1 MNHQIFAYP
10 MKNTIELSIP
20 YTNNAS
26 LKLRY
31 LSVQKFHQGH
41 SRASIARILNVS
53 RRLVNEW
60 ITKYLSEGFEGLA
73 LKLATGRPPR
83 LSHEQKMQLK
93 QYVISHAVKEKGG
106 RLMGKDI
113 QKHIKESYGVDY
125 HVRNIYRLMKKLDI
139 VWITSR
145 SKHPKQD
152 LVAQE
157 EFKKIL
163 K

>member
-1 MNHQIFAYP
+1 
-10 MKNTIELSIP
+10 MKNTSQIKIP

-31 LSVQKFHQGH
+31 LAVQKYHEGY
-41 SRASIARILNVS
+41 SRTSISKILNVS

-60 ITKYLSEGFEGLA
+60 VANYLSGGFDALA
-73 LKLATGRPPR
+73 LKRATGQPSR
-83 LSHEQKMQLK
+83 LNNEQKTQLK
-93 QYVISHAVKEKGG
+93 EYVIAHAVKVQGG

-113 QKHIKESYGVDY
+113 QKYIQETFDVNYC
-125 HVRNIYRLMKKLDI
+125 VRNIYRLMKELEI

-152 LVAQE
+152 LATQKV
-157 EFKKIL
+157 FKKIL
-163 K
+163 N

>member
-1 MNHQIFAYP
+1 MN
-10 MKNTIELSIP
+10 NTPKIKIP

-31 LSVQKFHQGH
+31 LAVQKFHDGH
-41 SRASIARILNVS
+41 SRTSIAKILNVS

-60 ITKYLSEGFEGLA
+60 ITKYLSGGFDALA
-73 LKLATGRPPR
+73 LKLATGQPSR
-83 LSHEQKMQLK
+83 LSNEQKSQLK
-93 QYVISHAVKEKGG
+93 EYVISHAVKVQGG

-113 QKHIKESYGVDY
+113 QKYIQETFDVNYC
-125 HVRNIYRLMKKLDI
+125 VRNIYRLMKELGI

-152 LVAQE
+152 PAAQE
-157 EFKKIL
+157 AFKKNL
-163 K
+163 N

>member
-1 MNHQIFAYP
+1 
-10 MKNTIELSIP
+10 MKNTTQISIP

-31 LSVQKFHQGH
+31 LAVQKFHEGH
-41 SRASIARILNVS
+41 SRASIAKTLNVS

-60 ITKYLSEGFEGLA
+60 IAKYLSGGFDALA
-73 LKLATGRPPR
+73 LKLATGQPSR
-83 LSHEQKMQLK
+83 LSEEQKSSLK
-93 QYVISHAVKEKGG
+93 SYILEHAAKEEGG

-113 QKHIKESYGVDY
+113 QKYIMDNYNVNYG
-125 HVRNIYRLMKKLDI
+125 VRNIYHLMKKLDL

-145 SKHPKQD
+145 SRHPKQNQA
-152 LVAQE
+152 AQE

-163 K
+163 N

>member
-1 MNHQIFAYP
+1 
-10 MKNTIELSIP
+10 MKSSSELKIP

-31 LSVQKFHQGH
+31 LAVQKFYEGH
-41 SRASIARILNVS
+41 SRTAIAKILNVS

-60 ITKYLSEGFEGLA
+60 ITKYLSGGFDALA
-73 LKLATGRPPR
+73 LKLATGQPSR
-83 LSHEQKMQLK
+83 LTNEQKIQLK
-93 QYVISHAVKEKGG
+93 QYVLGHAVKEQGG

-113 QKHIKESYGVDY
+113 QKYIHDTFNVKYEI
-125 HVRNIYRLMKKLDI
+125 RNIYRIMNQLEL

-152 LVAQE
+152 LNAQE
-157 EFKKIL
+157 AFKKIPN
-163 K
+163 

>member
-1 MNHQIFAYP
+1 
-10 MKNTIELSIP
+10 MKHYSELVIP

-31 LSVQKFHQGH
+31 LAVKKFHEGLSKTQ
-41 SRASIARILNVS
+41 IAKILNVS

-60 ITKYLSEGFEGLA
+60 IASYLSGGLDALA
-73 LKLATGRPPR
+73 LKLATGQPSK
-83 LSHEQKMQLK
+83 LTNEQKAQLK
-93 QYVISHAVKEKGG
+93 EYVVAHSVKEQGG

-113 QKHIKESYGVDY
+113 QKYISDTFGVNY
-125 HVRNIYRLMKKLDI
+125 EIRNIYRLMKQLEV

-152 LVAQE
+152 LDAQE
-157 EFKKIL
+157 AFKKIPY
-163 K
+163 

>member
-1 MNHQIFAYP
+1 
-10 MKNTIELSIP
+10 MKNNSQISIP

-31 LSVQKFHQGH
+31 LAVQKFHEGQ
-41 SRASIARILNVS
+41 SRTSIAKILNVS

-60 ITKYLSEGFEGLA
+60 ITKYLSGGFDALA
-73 LKLATGRPPR
+73 LKLATGQPSR
-83 LSHEQKMQLK
+83 LSKEQKALIK
-93 QYVISHAVKEKGG
+93 NYVVEHAVKDQGG

-113 QKHIKESYGVDY
+113 QKHIHETYGVNY
-125 HVRNIYRLMKKLDI
+125 CLRNIYRLLNELEL

-145 SKHPKQD
+145 SKHPKHN

-157 EFKKIL
+157 AFKKIPS
-163 K
+163 

>member
-1 MNHQIFAYP
+1 
-10 MKNTIELSIP
+10 MKSSSELKIP

-31 LSVQKFHQGH
+31 LAVQKFHEGH
-41 SRASIARILNVS
+41 SRTATAKILNVS

-60 ITKYLSEGFEGLA
+60 ITKYLSGGFDALA
-73 LKLATGRPPR
+73 LKLATGQPSR
-83 LSHEQKMQLK
+83 LTNEQKIQLK
-93 QYVISHAVKEKGG
+93 QYVLEHAVKEQGG

-113 QKHIKESYGVDY
+113 QKYIHDTFNVTYEI
-125 HVRNIYRLMKKLDI
+125 RNIYRIMNQLEL

-152 LVAQE
+152 LNAQE
-157 EFKKIL
+157 AFKKIPN
-163 K
+163 

>member
-1 MNHQIFAYP
+1 L
-10 MKNTIELSIP
+10 KNLPIP

-31 LSVQKFHQGH
+31 LAVQQFNENNC
-41 SRASIARILNVS
+41 RALTARTLNVS

-60 ITKYLSEGFEGLA
+60 ISAYLSYGFDGLA
-73 LKLATGRPPR
+73 LKKATGRPS
-83 LSHEQKMQLK
+83 LLNKVEKSTLK
-93 QYVISHAVKEKGG
+93 KYILSHAVKPQGG

-113 QKHIKESYGVDY
+113 QKYIKETYGVSY
-125 HVRNIYRLMKKLDI
+125 QIRNIYRLMKELNI

-152 LVAQE
+152 LEAQE
-157 EFKKIL
+157 YFKKNS
-163 K
+163 

>member
-1 MNHQIFAYP
+1 
-10 MKNTIELSIP
+10 MKNTSQIKIP

-31 LSVQKFHQGH
+31 LAVQKFHGGH
-41 SRASIARILNVS
+41 SRTSIAKTLNAS

-60 ITKYLSEGFEGLA
+60 ITNYLSGGFDALA
-73 LKLATGRPPR
+73 LKLATGQPSR
-83 LSHEQKMQLK
+83 LNNEQKIQLK
-93 QYVISHAVKEKGG
+93 EYVIAHAVKVQGG

-113 QKHIKESYGVDY
+113 QKYTQETFDVNYG
-125 HVRNIYRLMKKLDI
+125 VRNIYRLMKELDI

-152 LVAQE
+152 LAAQE
-157 EFKKIL
+157 AFKKIPN
-163 K
+163 

>member
-1 MNHQIFAYP
+1 MNNIS
-10 MKNTIELSIP
+10 KIKIP

-31 LSVQKFHQGH
+31 LAVQKFHDGH
-41 SRASIARILNVS
+41 SRTSIAGILNVS

-60 ITKYLSEGFEGLA
+60 ITKYLSGGFDALA
-73 LKLATGRPPR
+73 LKKATGQPSR
-83 LSHEQKMQLK
+83 LSNEQKSQLK
-93 QYVISHAVKEKGG
+93 EYVISHAVKAQGG

-113 QKHIKESYGVDY
+113 QKYIQDTFNVNYC
-125 HVRNIYRLMKKLDI
+125 VRNIYRLMKELGI

-152 LVAQE
+152 LAAQE
-157 EFKKIL
+157 V
-163 K
+163 

>member
-1 MNHQIFAYP
+1 
-10 MKNTIELSIP
+10 MKNISQITIS

-31 LSVQKFHQGH
+31 LVVLKFYEGH
-41 SRASIARILNVS
+41 SRTSIAKILNVS

-60 ITKYLSEGFEGLA
+60 ITKYLSGGFDALA
-73 LKLATGRPPR
+73 LKIATGQPSR
-83 LSHEQKMQLK
+83 LSPQQKIQLK
-93 QYVISHAVKEKGG
+93 KYVLDHAVKVQGG

-113 QKHIKESYGVDY
+113 QKYIQESFDVNYC
-125 HVRNIYRLMKKLDI
+125 VRNIYRLMKALDI

-145 SKHPKQD
+145 SKHPKHPKHPKQD

-157 EFKKIL
+157 VFKKML
-163 K
+163 N

>member
-1 MNHQIFAYP
+1 MNNIS
-10 MKNTIELSIP
+10 KIKIP

-31 LSVQKFHQGH
+31 LAVQKFHDGH
-41 SRASIARILNVS
+41 SRTSIAKILNVS

-60 ITKYLSEGFEGLA
+60 ITKYLSGGFDALA
-73 LKLATGRPPR
+73 LKQATGQPSR
-83 LSHEQKMQLK
+83 LSNEQKAQLK
-93 QYVISHAVKEKGG
+93 EYVISHAVKVQGG

-113 QKHIKESYGVDY
+113 QKYIQETFNVNYC
-125 HVRNIYRLMKKLDI
+125 VRNIYRLMKELGI

-152 LVAQE
+152 LAAQE
-157 EFKKIL
+157 AFKKNCN
-163 K
+163 

>member
-1 MNHQIFAYP
+1 
-10 MKNTIELSIP
+10 MKNTSQITIP

-31 LSVQKFHQGH
+31 LAVQKFHEGH
-41 SRASIARILNVS
+41 SRTSIAKILNVS

-60 ITKYLSEGFEGLA
+60 VTKYLSGGFDALA
-73 LKLATGRPPR
+73 LKLATGQPSR
-83 LSHEQKMQLK
+83 LSNEQKKQLK
-93 QYVISHAVKEKGG
+93 EHVMDHAVKVQGG

-113 QKHIKESYGVDY
+113 QKYIQETYDVSYC
-125 HVRNIYRLMKKLDI
+125 VRNIYRLMKELDL

-157 EFKKIL
+157 AFKKIL
-163 K
+163 N

>member
-1 MNHQIFAYP
+1 
-10 MKNTIELSIP
+10 MKSSSALKIP

-31 LSVQKFHQGH
+31 LAVQKFHEGH
-41 SRASIARILNVS
+41 SRTATAKILNVS

-60 ITKYLSEGFEGLA
+60 ITKYLSGGFDALA
-73 LKLATGRPPR
+73 LKLATGQPSR
-83 LSHEQKMQLK
+83 LTNEQKIQLK
-93 QYVISHAVKEKGG
+93 EYVLEHAVKEQGG

-113 QKHIKESYGVDY
+113 QKYIHDTFNVKYEI
-125 HVRNIYRLMKKLDI
+125 RNIYRIMNQLEL

-152 LVAQE
+152 LNAQE
-157 EFKKIL
+157 AFKKIPN
-163 K
+163 

>member
-1 MNHQIFAYP
+1 
-10 MKNTIELSIP
+10 MKNKTEISIP

-31 LSVQKFHQGH
+31 LAVQKFYEGH
-41 SRASIARILNVS
+41 SRTAIAKILNVS

-60 ITKYLSEGFEGLA
+60 ITKYLSGGFDALA
-73 LKLATGRPPR
+73 LKLATGQPSR
-83 LSHEQKMQLK
+83 LTPKQKYQLK
-93 QYVISHAVKEKGG
+93 KYVITHAVKADGG

-113 QKHIKESYGVDY
+113 QAYIHKTYDVNY
-125 HVRNIYRLMKKLDI
+125 CLRNIYRLMKELEV

-152 LVAQE
+152 LKAQE
-157 EFKKIL
+157 AFKKFHI
-163 K
+163 

>member
-1 MNHQIFAYP
+1 MKKTTEFA
-10 MKNTIELSIP
+10 IP

-31 LSVQKFHQGH
+31 LAVQKFHEGH
-41 SRASIARILNVS
+41 SRTSIAKILNVS

-60 ITKYLSEGFEGLA
+60 ITKFLSGGFDALA
-73 LKLATGRPPR
+73 LKLATGQPSR
-83 LSHEQKMQLK
+83 LSDNQKAQLK
-93 QYVISHAVKEKGG
+93 KYVIAHTIKPQGG

-113 QKHIKESYGVDY
+113 QRYVQESFNVNYCI
-125 HVRNIYRLMKKLDI
+125 RNIYRLMKELDI

-157 EFKKIL
+157 AFKKIL
-163 K
+163 S

>member
-1 MNHQIFAYP
+1 MN
-10 MKNTIELSIP
+10 NTPKIIIP

-31 LSVQKFHQGH
+31 LAVQKFHDGH
-41 SRASIARILNVS
+41 SRTSIAKILNVS

-60 ITKYLSEGFEGLA
+60 ITKYLSGGFDALA
-73 LKLATGRPPR
+73 LKLATGQPSR
-83 LSHEQKMQLK
+83 LSNEQKSQLK
-93 QYVISHAVKEKGG
+93 EYVISHAVKVQGG

-113 QKHIKESYGVDY
+113 QKYIQETFDVNYC
-125 HVRNIYRLMKKLDI
+125 VRNIYRLMKELGI

-152 LVAQE
+152 PAAQE
-157 EFKKIL
+157 AFKKNL
-163 K
+163 N

>member
-1 MNHQIFAYP
+1 MTNISQIS
-10 MKNTIELSIP
+10 TP

-31 LSVQKFHQGH
+31 LAVQKFHEGH
-41 SRASIARILNVS
+41 SRTSIAKVLNVS

-60 ITKYLSEGFEGLA
+60 ITKYLSGGFDALA
-73 LKLATGRPPR
+73 LKLATGQPSR
-83 LSHEQKMQLK
+83 LSVEEKALIK
-93 QYVISHAVKEKGG
+93 QYVIEKAVKEQGG

-113 QKHIKESYGVDY
+113 QKHILEIYGVNY
-125 HVRNIYRLMKKLDI
+125 CLRNIYRLLNELEL

-157 EFKKIL
+157 AFKKNS